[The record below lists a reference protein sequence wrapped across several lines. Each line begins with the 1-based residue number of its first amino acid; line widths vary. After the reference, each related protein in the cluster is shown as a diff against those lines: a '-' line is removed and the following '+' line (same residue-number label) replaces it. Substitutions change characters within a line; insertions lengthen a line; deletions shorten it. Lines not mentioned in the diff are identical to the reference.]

1 MDREIINNIKALGI
15 DMISEA
21 KSGHP
26 GIVLGAAPIIYTV
39 YAKHMNINISDPN
52 WINRDRFV
60 MSAGHGSALLYATLY
75 MAGYNLSL
83 DDLKNFRKI
92 GSKTPGHP
100 EYGITP
106 GVECSTG
113 PLGQGIATAVGM
125 ALAGKILEDKFYLT
139 MKNKFNRVSKE
150 NILDHNIYV
159 LCGDGDL
166 MEGVCYEAASLA
178 GSWKLNNLIV
188 LYDSNHMSLDGNTT
202 NTFSGNVMDRFKAM
216 GWHTD
221 VVSNGESVSEI
232 DKAIEKATDASKP
245 SIIEI
250 KTILGRGSLLEN
262 TNAVHGK
269 PLSNEDIRQ
278 IKQKLGWAETPF
290 VVSERAK
297 EHFTREIATRSSKK
311 YDEWAREY
319 RTYLNDILSGD
330 NSAFGFLYGKHKD
343 IDLINYNWMIS
354 EDEKMATRDANEKV
368 MKVISDNVSYF
379 LGGSADL
386 ASSVKTYLEG
396 KGDISYNNYNQRNI
410 WFGVREHAMGAILNG
425 LALSNFRVYGSTF
438 LSFSDYL
445 KPAIRMSALMHLPVT
460 YIFSHDSISN
470 GEDGPTHQ
478 PVEQLTMLR
487 STPNLNVFRPADI
500 KEVIGSWNY
509 ILKDR
514 NTPSALI
521 LSKQVGET
529 LKETNA
535 NEVAKGAYII
545 NHEEKDLH
553 GIIIATGDEAR
564 TAVRV
569 AKALKFECGL
579 DIRVVSMP
587 SQELFERQNQEYKD
601 SILPLGVRTIVIEA
615 GSKLSWYKYVYND
628 KYLITIDNFGI
639 SGSKDEVLKYF
650 NYDYES
656 IKNRVKELL

>member
-15 DMISEA
+15 DMINEA

-52 WINRDRFV
+52 WINRDRFI

-83 DDLKNFRKI
+83 DDLKKFRKF

-125 ALAGKILEDKFYLT
+125 ALGGKILEDKFYLT
-139 MKNKFNRVSKE
+139 MKNRFNRTSKE
-150 NILDHNIYV
+150 KILDHNIYV

-166 MEGVCYEAASLA
+166 MEGVSYEAASLA
-178 GSWKLNNLIV
+178 GTWKLNNLIV

-202 NTFSGNVMDRFKAM
+202 NTFSENVIDRFKAM
-216 GWHTD
+216 GWHTEF
-221 VVSNGESVSEI
+221 VSNGESVSEI
-232 DKAIEKATDASKP
+232 DKAIQKAKESSKP

-269 PLSNEDIRQ
+269 PLSNEDIKQ
-278 IKQKLGWAETPF
+278 IKQKLGWAEKTF

-297 EHFTREIATRSSKK
+297 DHFTREIATRSSKK

-330 NSAFGFLYGKHKD
+330 NSLFEFLRGKYSD
-343 IDLINYNWMIS
+343 IDLVNYNWMLN
-354 EDEKMATRDANEKV
+354 EDEKLSTRDANEKV
-368 MKVISDNVSYF
+368 MKVISDKIDYF

-396 KGDISYNNYNQRNI
+396 KGDVTSVNYNQKNI

-460 YIFSHDSISN
+460 YIFSHDSITN

-500 KEVIGSWNY
+500 KEVIGSWDC
-509 ILKDR
+509 ILKDV
-514 NTPSALI
+514 NKPSALI

-529 LKETNA
+529 LKDTKIS
-535 NEVAKGAYII
+535 EVSKGAYIVK
-545 NHEEKDLH
+545 HEENNLH
-553 GIIIATGDEAR
+553 GIIIATGDEVR

-569 AKALKFECGL
+569 AKTLKIECGL

-587 SQELFERQNQEYKD
+587 CQELFELQSQEYKEKIL
-601 SILPLGVRTIVIEA
+601 SIGVRTIVIEA
-615 GSKLSWYKYVYND
+615 GLKLSWYKYVYND
-628 KYLITIDNFGI
+628 KYLITIDNFGK
-639 SGSKDEVLKYF
+639 SGSKDDVLKYF
-650 NYDYES
+650 NFDYES